1 MIQGLM
7 KKSNLARLTGFA
19 LFLEELALRQFDYG
33 QTATFIIVSIFI
45 IVLYF
50 NSERVRSSGRS
61 TFSKYLS
68 QNLQVVTRGFFF
80 FLFLILIYDLFS
92 ALSTLNII
100 EIVEAFLAYVP
111 QLAIQAFQKAVVFIP
126 FTLFFSILYSIRV
139 EKMGNEDI
147 LDEELD

>member
-1 MIQGLM
+1 MQGLM